1 MAGIGLTRI
10 TKVFENGVVAVNE
23 LDLEIADGE
32 FAVLLGP
39 SGCGKTT
46 ALRIIAGLEEPTAG
60 LVRVGG
66 EIVNHVLAKDRNI
79 AMVFQNYALY
89 PQMSVR
95 QNMGFSLRLHRI
107 PKQEIKERVEAAAH
121 LLGLEALLDRKPR
134 TLSGGQR
141 QRVAMGRAIVRDP
154 VAFLM
159 DEPLSNLDAKLR
171 IQMRAE
177 LLKLHQRLGTTIVY
191 VTHDQIEAMT
201 MGQRVAVMRDGAILQ
216 LDSPQRLYREPT
228 SVYVASFLGSPPMN
242 IVSAQASLDDGRLH
256 VAFGEHRLTVPAAT
270 NDTVAARCPC
280 KVALGF
286 RPDDVERA
294 ATAEEAGT
302 ITVRADVV
310 ELLGSDALVHFSL
323 GSGVQ
328 RFTELMEEARETAAL
343 EGAVFTARLRE
354 EEAPASGDQLH
365 LHVHPRRLHFFDAA
379 TGARLAGNDQPLL
392 LSGSLSHAS

>member
-1 MAGIGLTRI
+1 MAAISLTRI
-10 TKVFENGVVAVNE
+10 TKTFDNGVVAVDD
-23 LDLEIADGE
+23 LDLEIEDGE

-60 LVRVGG
+60 LVQIDGNV
-66 EIVNHVLAKDRNI
+66 VNHVPAKDRNI

-89 PQMSVR
+89 PQMTVR
-95 QNMGFSLRLHRI
+95 QNMGFSLRLHKVS
-107 PKQEIKERVEAAAH
+107 KQEIRERVDAAAQ

-154 VAFLM
+154 IAFLM

-177 LLKLHQRLGTTIVY
+177 LLKLHQRLGATIVY

-216 LDSPQRLYREPT
+216 LDSPQQLYREPT
-228 SVYVASFLGSPPMN
+228 SVYVASFVGSPPMN
-242 IVSAQASLDDGRLH
+242 IVSAHASIDDGRLH
-256 VAFGEHRLTVPAAT
+256 LEFGDHRLTVPVAT
-270 NDTVAARCPC
+270 NDTVAAMCPC
-280 KVALGF
+280 RIALGF

-294 ATAEEAGT
+294 TSADDGAITIRAE
-302 ITVRADVV
+302 VV
-310 ELLGSDALVHFSL
+310 EMLGSDALVHFSL

-328 RFTELMEEARETAAL
+328 RFTEEMEEARETAAL

-354 EEAPASGDQLH
+354 EDAPPTGDQFH
-365 LHVHPRRLHFFDAA
+365 LQVHPRRLHFFDQA
-379 TGARLAGNDQPLL
+379 TGARLAGSDQPVS
-392 LSGSLSHAS
+392 LSGGLSHAS

>member
-1 MAGIGLTRI
+1 MAAISLSRI
-10 TKVFENGVVAVNE
+10 TKTVDNGVVAVND
-23 LDLEIADGE
+23 LDLEIEDGE

-60 LVRVGG
+60 LVQIGG
-66 EIVNHVLAKDRNI
+66 NIVNHVPAKDRNI

-89 PQMSVR
+89 PQMTVR
-95 QNMGFSLRLHRI
+95 QNMGFSLRLHKI
-107 PKQEIKERVEAAAH
+107 SKQEIKQRVDAAAR

-154 VAFLM
+154 IAFLM

-216 LDSPQRLYREPT
+216 LDTPQQLYREPS
-228 SVYVASFLGSPPMN
+228 SVYVASFVGSPPMN
-242 IVSAQASLDDGRLH
+242 IVSAQASVDDGRLQLD
-256 VAFGEHRLTVPAAT
+256 FGEHRLTAPAAT
-270 NDTVAARCPC
+270 NDTLAAKCPC
-280 KVALGF
+280 SVALGF

-294 ATAEEAGT
+294 PSAGEGAITIRAE
-302 ITVRADVV
+302 VV
-310 ELLGSDALVHFSL
+310 EMLGSDALVHFSL

-328 RFTELMEEARETAAL
+328 RFTEEMEEARETAAL

-354 EEAPASGDQLH
+354 EEAPPTGGTFH
-365 LHVHPRRLHFFDAA
+365 LHVHPRRLHFFDPA
-379 TGARLAGNDQPLL
+379 TGARLAGANQPVSV
-392 LSGSLSHAS
+392 SGGLSHAS

>member
-1 MAGIGLTRI
+1 MAGISLTRV
-10 TKVFENGVVAVNE
+10 TKRFDNGVLAVDD
-23 LDLEIADGE
+23 LDLEIVDGE
-32 FAVLLGP
+32 FTVLLGP

-46 ALRIIAGLEEPTAG
+46 ALRIVAGLEEPTAG
-60 LVRVGG
+60 LVQIAG
-66 EIVNHVLAKDRNI
+66 EVVNHVPAKDRNI

-89 PQMSVR
+89 PQMTVR
-95 QNMGFSLRLHRI
+95 ENMGFSLKLH
-107 PKQEIKERVEAAAH
+107 KTAKKEIRARVDAAAE
-121 LLGLEALLDRKPR
+121 LLGLENLLDRKPR

-216 LDSPQRLYREPT
+216 LDTPQHLYREPA
-228 SVYVASFLGSPPMN
+228 SVFVASFVGSPPMN
-242 IVSAQASLDDGRLH
+242 IVSADAAVDGGQLH
-256 VAFGEHRLTVPAAT
+256 LAFGEHRLTVPAAT
-270 NDTVAARCPC
+270 NDALAEMCPC
-280 KVALGF
+280 RVALGF
-286 RPDDVERA
+286 RPDDIERA
-294 ATAEEAGT
+294 PAAGDSA
-302 ITVRADVV
+302 ITVSADVV
-310 ELLGSDALVHFSL
+310 EMLGSDALVHFSL

-328 RFTELMEEARETAAL
+328 RFTEAMEEARETAAL

-354 EEAPASGDQLH
+354 EEAPPTGETLH
-365 LHVHPRRLHFFDAA
+365 LSVQPRRLHFFDQA
-379 TGARLAGNDQPLL
+379 TGVRLTGDEHAVPISEG
-392 LSGSLSHAS
+392 LSHAS

>member
-1 MAGIGLTRI
+1 MAEIGLTRI

-95 QNMGFSLRLHRI
+95 QNMGFSLRLHKI
-107 PKQEIKERVEAAAH
+107 PKQEIRERVDAAAQ
-121 LLGLEALLDRKPR
+121 LLGLEAMLDRKPR

-216 LDSPQRLYREPT
+216 LDSPQQLYREPT

-242 IVSAQASLDDGRLH
+242 IVSAQASVQDGRLH
-256 VAFGEHRLTVPAAT
+256 VEFGEHRLTVPAAT
-270 NDTVAARCPC
+270 NDAVAARCPC
-280 KVALGF
+280 ELALGF

-294 ATAEEAGT
+294 ASADDGT
-302 ITVRADVV
+302 ITIRAAVV

-323 GSGVQ
+323 GAGVQ
-328 RFTELMEEARETAAL
+328 RFTEAMEEARETAAL
-343 EGAVFTARLRE
+343 EGAVFTARLRDE
-354 EEAPASGDQLH
+354 QAPATGEQLH
-365 LHVHPRRLHFFDAA
+365 LRVHPRRLHFFDGAS
-379 TGARLAGNDQPLL
+379 GARIAGTAEPLL
-392 LSGSLSHAS
+392 LTGTLSHAS

>member
-1 MAGIGLTRI
+1 MAGISLQRV
-10 TKVFENGVVAVNE
+10 TKTFDNGVVAVND

-60 LVRVGG
+60 LVEIGG
-66 EIVNHVLAKDRNI
+66 QVVNHVTAKDRNI

-89 PQMSVR
+89 PQMTVR
-95 QNMGFSLRLHRI
+95 QNMGFSLRLH
-107 PKQEIKERVEAAAH
+107 KVSKEEIRARVDAAAD
-121 LLGLEALLDRKPR
+121 LLGLETLLDRKPR

-171 IQMRAE
+171 IQMRTE

-201 MGQRVAVMRDGAILQ
+201 MGQRVAVMRDGSILQ
-216 LDSPQRLYREPT
+216 LDSPQVLYREPT
-228 SVYVASFLGSPPMN
+228 SVYVASFVGSPPMN
-242 IVSAQASLDDGRLH
+242 IVSAQASLDDGRLQLE
-256 VAFGEHRLTVPAAT
+256 FGEHRLVVPAVT
-270 NDTVAARCPC
+270 NDAVAAKCPC
-280 KVALGF
+280 TIALGF
-286 RPDDVERA
+286 RPDDVERTA
-294 ATAEEAGT
+294 APGDEAIT
-302 ITVRADVV
+302 IHADIV
-310 ELLGSDALVHFSL
+310 EMLGSDALVHFSL
-323 GSGVQ
+323 GPGVQ
-328 RFTELMEEARETAAL
+328 RFTEEMEEARETAAL

-354 EEAPASGDQLH
+354 EEAPATGSQVH
-365 LHVHPRRLHFFDAA
+365 LHVPPRHLHFFDHV
-379 TGARLAGNDQPLL
+379 TGARFASSDRPVPLA
-392 LSGSLSHAS
+392 GSLSHAS